1 MGVREESEVGGGV
14 RGGVGGGT
22 WQRGHCRRAERRF
35 TAGCDEIRVCGLS
48 WGQHLSKWFTAL
60 PSELLQEQSM
70 EVH

>member
-48 WGQHLSKWFTAL
+48 WG
-60 PSELLQEQSM
+60 
-70 EVH
+70 